1 MTFREPS
8 TARSNSLSVI
18 RFDCSVAILV
28 NLSSRVFV
36 ADFVFTPEVA
46 IRGPFFLE
54 PIS

>member
-1 MTFREPS
+1 MTFRELS
-8 TARSNSLSVI
+8 TVRSNSLSVI